1 MLIAQMSVA
10 KPHIKFVKYLKK
22 LNMLLSTKNIESRIR
37 ETSEKLLKNILQ
49 PNEFTNCAQIFTILM
64 LINTIIYVAK
74 QDAPLRNHNMVWEDG
89 SNFKNLILRLHEEV
103 VLGGFMP

>member
-22 LNMLLSTKNIESRIR
+22 LNMLLSTKNIESRIK

-49 PNEFTNCAQIFTILM
+49 PNEFTNCA
-64 LINTIIYVAK
+64 
-74 QDAPLRNHNMVWEDG
+74 
-89 SNFKNLILRLHEEV
+89 
-103 VLGGFMP
+103 